1 MKQKLVLNFK
11 TSNDVSGMQ
20 KDHKKK
26 RKKEIPTNNCLKAI
40 MQMCLLIDFFQIFD

>member
-26 RKKEIPTNNCLKAI
+26 RKKRDSDKQLSEGDYANVSLDRFLSN
-40 MQMCLLIDFFQIFD
+40 F